1 MSLVIGLDTGGTYTD
16 AALLDAAS
24 GQVLATGKAL
34 TTREDL
40 SIGLGG
46 AIARVLDAYVTGN
59 GQTGGGQTGGGQTV
73 GDQTGGGQTGGGK
86 PGDIGLVSLS
96 TTLATNAVVEG
107 VGGRVGLVMI
117 GFDEAALE
125 RADLARALGQ
135 DPVAFITGGH
145 KPDGGVQAML
155 DRDALR
161 CAAETFGDEVSAFAI
176 AGHFATRNPEHEIAA
191 RDLLRELTGLPITCS
206 HELSSALGGPRRAL
220 TAVLNARLIN
230 LLERLITATEA
241 IMADQGLTCP
251 LMVVKGD
258 GSLLHSD
265 FARTRPVETVLSGPA
280 ASLSGAAFLAGTDTA
295 LIADIGGT
303 TTDIAFL
310 QNGAPRLRA
319 EGALVGGWQTMVEAA
334 EIRTCGLGGDSE
346 VRAVTRGRDG
356 GVTLGPRRAVPLSL
370 LATQHPEII
379 AIMEEQLGLAVPMQ
393 TDARFVFPVMP
404 DEVPGWLTRSETRL
418 AQKAIE
424 MGPTPIAEIAATQL
438 ALGAVD
444 RLISRGL
451 LGLAAFTPTDA
462 AHVTGAFTDFDVSA
476 AEFGAALMAR
486 QKNGLGEAIASDATS
501 LAVMTLA
508 TLHQR
513 SGLALMD
520 AALAHD
526 GAGEEQASRTP
537 LLATLYEQHLKAS
550 VTASVT
556 GNAAGNAAGN
566 EAGNEAET
574 DATKMNG
581 PQMNGPQMN
590 GTAGGM
596 AEGRAGAR
604 AGNEARLVRV
614 GMQLETGL
622 VALGAS
628 AATHYPHIADMMGVA
643 VSVPDHADVAGAV
656 GAAVGSVRQRVMIS
670 ITAPADGKFR
680 VHLPEG
686 PIDLEVQESALERA
700 RMAAKRLAHD
710 RASSAGASSIEVAIT
725 EDVRLVQ
732 LGPDKQLFI
741 EAFVHATASGQPG

>member
-59 GQTGGGQTGGGQTV
+59 G
-73 GDQTGGGQTGGGK
+73 QTGGGQTGGGK

-161 CAAETFGDEVSAFAI
+161 HAAETFGDEVSAFAI
-176 AGHFATRNPEHEIAA
+176 AGHFATRNPEHEMAA

-404 DEVPGWLTRSETRL
+404 DGVPGWLTRSETRL

-462 AHVTGAFTDFDVSA
+462 AHVTGAFTGFDVSA
-476 AEFGAALMAR
+476 AELGAALMAR
-486 QKNGLGEAIASDATS
+486 QKNGLGEAIASDATG

-550 VTASVT
+550 MAASVASHAAASVT
-556 GNAAGNAAGN
+556 SHAAGN
-566 EAGNEAET
+566 EAEA
-574 DATKMNG
+574 DAT
-581 PQMNGPQMN
+581 QMNDPGMN
-590 GTAGGM
+590 DPGKNRMAGGTAGV
-596 AEGRAGAR
+596 RAG
-604 AGNEARLVRV
+604 EARLVRV

-628 AATHYPHIADMMGVA
+628 AATHYPHIADMMGVT

-700 RMAAKRLAHD
+700 RMAAERLAHD